1 MYKQTQMLTIII
13 PSLNMQN
20 ELTYVLEQLSGGDY
34 HVIVSDGMSE
44 DESLFVAAKHVA
56 KIAIGTAGRGQQ
68 LKRGAALAGYDA
80 EWFFFLHADSHL
92 PDNWHELV
100 RNHISNHPDKAGY
113 FGLKFDSPKWQARVV
128 ELLVWL
134 RGNFWALPYGDQ
146 GLLISKKLYTE
157 IDGYPEWSVFED
169 VKIIEKIGGR
179 RLRRIPASITS
190 CAKKYEAG
198 GFFRR
203 GAHNFKL
210 LRRYKRGE
218 TIENLAADYQ

>member
-1 MYKQTQMLTIII
+1 MYRQSQMLAIII
-13 PSLNMQN
+13 PSLNMRK
-20 ELTYVLEQLSGGDY
+20 ELSNILEQLSGGDY
-34 HVIVSDGMSE
+34 AVIVSDGMSE
-44 DESLFVAAKHVA
+44 DESLHTAAEHAA

-68 LKRGAALAGYDA
+68 LRRGAELAGDA
-80 EWFFFLHADSHL
+80 DWLFFLHADSYL
-92 PDNWHELV
+92 PDNWHDLV
-100 RNHISNHPDKAGY
+100 QNHISNHPDKVGY
-113 FGLKFDSPKWQARVV
+113 FSLKFDSPKWQARVV
-128 ELLVWL
+128 EFLVRL
-134 RGNFWALPYGDQ
+134 RGTFWALPYGDQ

-157 IDGYPEWSVFED
+157 VDGYPEWSVFED